1 MTGLLVC
8 GGEAPPRSRLEQRFQ
23 DFDHVCAADSG
34 LDTLIAWGLEPDMIV
49 GDMDSI
55 SDPTIIKRFPRATVS
70 ISPRDKDKTDTELG
84 LEALSSVG
92 VDTIVLAGG
101 GGGRLDHLLALRAL
115 FERPILRPSEWH
127 TASEAVYLLM
137 EGEQRS
143 FSTRPSA
150 MVSVFPLAGG
160 ASEMHSEGLTWPID
174 GLSWGP
180 GDFGISNRADSGQ
193 FSIRAGRGDL
203 LVVLALS

>member
-8 GGEAPPRSRLEQRFQ
+8 GGEAPPRSRLEHRFS
-23 DFDHVCAADSG
+23 DFDRICAADSG

-55 SDPTIIKRFPRATVS
+55 SDPTIIKRFPRATIS

-84 LEALSSVG
+84 LEALSAVG

-101 GGGRLDHLLALRAL
+101 GGGRLDHLLAIRAL
-115 FERPILRPSEWH
+115 FERPSPRPSEWY
-127 TASEAVYLLM
+127 TASAAVYLLK
-137 EGEQRS
+137 EGEQRC
-143 FSTRPSA
+143 FSTRPGGT
-150 MVSVFPLAGG
+150 VSLFPLAAG

-174 GLSWGP
+174 GLHWGP
-180 GDFGISNRADSGQ
+180 GDFGVSNRADSGQ
-193 FSIRAGRGDL
+193 FSVCAGRGDL
-203 LVVLALS
+203 LVVLEFA